1 MKKFSTCGII
11 GFNAP
16 EYFFSLYGCW
26 LMGAV
31 TVGIYTTNAPD
42 ACYYVLHH
50 SESEICVCQGGK
62 QAEKIWS
69 IRDRLPHLKAVIV
82 YWPDEG
88 MPTSTEGDRVKLYRW
103 EEWLEIGNAIS
114 DEEIIEGAMKVE
126 PGSCATLIYTSGTT
140 GDPKGAMISHDAC
153 TFQCQ
158 GIQQRIGLQPRD
170 RYVAC
175 SCHISCID
183 FFPSSQSY
191 CCSVCGWYGSC
202 V

>member
-1 MKKFSTCGII
+1 MKTASTCGII
-11 GFNAP
+11 GFNSP

-62 QAEKIWS
+62 QAEKIYS
-69 IRDRLPHLKAVIV
+69 IRDKLPNLKAIIV

-88 MPTSTEGDRVKLYRW
+88 MPQAVEGDRVKLYRW
-103 EEWLEIGNAIS
+103 EDWLEFGNDIS
-114 DEEIIEGAMKVE
+114 DEEIIEGAKKVE

-153 TFQCQ
+153 TFQCE
-158 GIQQRIGLQPRD
+158 GIHIRIGLDHHD
-170 RYVAC
+170 RYV
-175 SCHISCID
+175 
-183 FFPSSQSY
+183 
-191 CCSVCGWYGSC
+191 
-202 V
+202 